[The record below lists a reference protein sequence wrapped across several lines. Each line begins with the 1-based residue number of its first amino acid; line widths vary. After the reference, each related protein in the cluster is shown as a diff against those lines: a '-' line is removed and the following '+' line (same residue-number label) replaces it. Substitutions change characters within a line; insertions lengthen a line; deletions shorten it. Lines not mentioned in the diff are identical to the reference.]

1 MKRLFILATA
11 AIVALASCSK
21 TQVVYTDAPEEIG
34 FKAVTGAMTKAD
46 LGNDVHLGVF
56 AEYDNGSTTV
66 SYFDNAD
73 FAKDGSVWKG
83 SKYWPKEGTLDFT
96 FYAPQKA
103 TGAEYDDATKTL
115 TLTIP
120 DNGSAQTDYLVG
132 NTRPMEKEYADGEVA
147 VVLDHVLASI
157 KFTVQADKASVY
169 AITSM
174 VLNDTKQAGDVIF
187 EYADDGS
194 SYSATVDNATGDQ
207 NFDVITANTPVA
219 VSPASAGNANGYL
232 VFPSN
237 GTSVTVNYTIGG
249 APQTVTLDL
258 SADNWLSGKQYTY
271 AISFTSNEI
280 LVSPTVVDS
289 WTAGSANAPVAIN

>member
-46 LGNDVHLGVF
+46 LGEAVHLGVF
-56 AEYDNGSTTV
+56 AEYNDGLTTA

-73 FAKDGSVWKG
+73 FAKNGGVWKG

-96 FYAPQKA
+96 FYAPQMA
-103 TGAEYDDATKTL
+103 SGAEYDDDTKTL

-120 DNGSAQTDYLVG
+120 DNGTAQTDYLVG
-132 NTRPMEKEYADGEVA
+132 NTRPMGKEYADGEVA

-157 KFTVQADKASVY
+157 KFTVQADNESVY
-169 AITSM
+169 NITSM
-174 VLNDTKQAGDVIF
+174 ILNDTKQSGTAKF

-194 SYSATVDNATGDQ
+194 SYDASVEDATGEKD
-207 NFDVITANTPVA
+207 FDVISTDTPVT

-232 VFPSN
+232 VFPST
-237 GTSVTVNYTIGG
+237 GTSVTVAYTIGG
-249 APQTVTLDL
+249 APQTATLNL

-289 WTAGSANAPVAIN
+289 WTPGTTNAPVAIN